1 MFVNKR
7 ILQQWAFT
15 ECYNLK
21 IKRKEN
27 KEEKKY
33 KFESKR
39 ILNYLYL
46 LDFFLLF
53 SNLFITCI
61 QRITQREKPPW

>member
-7 ILQQWAFT
+7 ILQQWVFT

-21 IKRKEN
+21 IKREEN

-33 KFESKR
+33 KFESKQDPR
-39 ILNYLYL
+39 L
-46 LDFFLLF
+46 
-53 SNLFITCI
+53 S
-61 QRITQREKPPW
+61 